1 MAIILITDYSAMKSS
16 LLKWLREQ
24 SGAGMGKAI
33 FLNQVGDK
41 PAKPYAT
48 LQVIA
53 DNIKS
58 GFDETRPEYDGGAPA
73 LKYRTVGLREM
84 TVNVQIY
91 SEPAKTVSEIEAAD
105 RLNQALIVLEHPSLV
120 EQFND
125 ANFNV
130 LSHTP
135 VSRLDEQLAERWER
149 RASSD
154 LRILY
159 TAESIDDGSFGE
171 WVETVEIP
179 RESNGNLIIGT

>member
-16 LLKWLREQ
+16 LLLWLRENA
-24 SGAGMGKAI
+24 GAGMGKAI
-33 FLNQVGDK
+33 FLNQIGDR
-41 PAKPYAT
+41 PEKPYAT

-53 DNIKS
+53 DNIKK
-58 GFDETRPEYDGGAPA
+58 GDDDIRAEFDVGVPS

-84 TVNVQIY
+84 TVNVQY
-91 SEPAKTVSEIEAAD
+91 YTDPAKAVSEIEAAD
-105 RLNQALIVLEHPSLV
+105 RLNQALILLDHPILV

-125 ANFNV
+125 ANFSV
-130 LSHTP
+130 LGHTP
-135 VSRLDEQLAERWER
+135 VSRLDEQLGHRWER

-171 WVETVEIP
+171 WVESVEIP
-179 RESNGNLIIGT
+179 TVENTNLIVNE

>member
-1 MAIILITDYSAMKSS
+1 MAITLITDYSTMKSS
-16 LLKWLREQ
+16 ILKWLREN

-41 PAKPYAT
+41 PEKPYAT

-53 DNIKS
+53 DNIKR
-58 GFDETRPEYDGGAPA
+58 GDDDIRPEFDAGVPA

-84 TVNVQIY
+84 SVNIQY
-91 SEPAKTVSEIEAAD
+91 YTDPAKSISEVEAAD
-105 RLNQALIVLEHPSLV
+105 RLNQALILLDHPIIV

-125 ANFNV
+125 ANFSV

-135 VSRLDEQLAERWER
+135 VSRLDEQLGQRWER

-171 WVETVEIP
+171 WVESVEIP
-179 RESNGNLIIGT
+179 TVENGNLIVNI